1 MVNKVKTC
9 VFISGNGSNL
19 KSIIKSSRA
28 YNFPIKVELVIS
40 NNINAYGIY
49 HAKKYSIPFKIFS
62 SKISQGSIVKYIKV
76 KNIANKPRS
85 FFDKLNEWSKNEG
98 AGGLGYISFYE
109 GEYKGP
115 IAKNLDNERLKKLSL
130 IENESVFFICDKLK
144 DAQIFSGKVR
154 NKIANDLDIINKKSL
169 Y

>member
-1 MVNKVKTC
+1 MYSLTIMVN
-9 VFISGNGSNL
+9 
-19 KSIIKSSRA
+19 II
-28 YNFPIKVELVIS
+28 
-40 NNINAYGIY
+40 IY
-49 HAKKYSIPFKIFS
+49 MCD
-62 SKISQGSIVKYIKV
+62 
-76 KNIANKPRS
+76 NKL
-85 FFDKLNEWSKNEG
+85 FLNNEWSKNEG

-154 NKIANDLDIINKKSL
+154 NKIANDLQ
-169 Y
+169 